1 MPPDIIRVMLVD
13 DHAVVRSGVRL
24 MLGTTADIIVTGE
37 ADSGQAAMKLV
48 AAQVFDVALVDIA
61 LPGRNGLELLKQ
73 LRQEQPGL
81 AVLMFSMYSEEVYA
95 VRALRQG
102 AVGYLTK
109 DSSAAVIIDAVRT
122 AAAGRKYVSPA
133 LVERLAELLGEGVR
147 FPHEALSDRELEVM
161 KLLASG
167 DSLVQIA
174 AALHLSASTVTTY
187 RSRILE
193 KTGLKGNT
201 ALSRYAIEHGL
212 IA

>member
-1 MPPDIIRVMLVD
+1 MLVD

-24 MLGTTADIIVTGE
+24 MLGTTGDIIVTGE

-48 AAQVFDVALVDIA
+48 AAQAFDVALVDIA

-73 LRQEQPGL
+73 LRQEQPKL

-122 AAAGRKYVSPA
+122 AAAGRKYVSPT
-133 LVERLAELLGEGVR
+133 LVERLAELLGNGVR
-147 FPHEALSDRELEVM
+147 FPHEALTDRELEVM
-161 KLLASG
+161 KLLATG

-187 RSRILE
+187 RARILE

>member
-1 MPPDIIRVMLVD
+1 MSSETIRVILVD

-24 MLGTTADIIVTGE
+24 MLGTTSDIVVTGE
-37 ADSGQAAMKLV
+37 ADSCQAAMKLV
-48 AAQVFDVALVDIA
+48 SAQAFDVALVDIA

-73 LRQEQPGL
+73 LRQEQPTL

-109 DSSAAVIIDAVRT
+109 DSSAAVIIEAVRT

-174 AALHLSASTVTTY
+174 ATLHLSASTVTTY
-187 RSRILE
+187 RARILE

-201 ALSRYAIEHGL
+201 AL
-212 IA
+212 